1 MEIEDII
8 KRKPYRGFV
17 LTELHQPNTADSRW
31 YITRRESGMDRS
43 YGFADSI
50 SDAKAKVDGLWNGSP
65 QAGMA
70 RTAHV

>member
-8 KRKPYRGFV
+8 KRTSYRGFV
-17 LTELHQPNTADSRW
+17 LTQLHQPNAADSRW

-50 SDAKAKVDGLWNGSP
+50 SDAKAKVDELSNGSVP
-65 QAGMA
+65 AGMVQTG
-70 RTAHV
+70 RV